1 MSGHD
6 ELVTGIWEIQAESF
20 GGFSALCVAAHELA
34 SSASRNT
41 VKRDLMSKALA
52 GSLLLQ
58 ASVPRKI
65 IFGDRCHPTPNM
77 VERSAMTTKKSKLR
91 VVGESPEHVAKPTI
105 SETFDAFLADL
116 KKGMSARTFRNYAS
130 TAELLQHCLNGYAYQ
145 DLDEDESK
153 IFEKESAKGKKF
165 CDIFGP
171 DKILSNVGEFLD
183 YFMIRKVMAS
193 KEILGAAGTM
203 TKKLAKWLGEKGYAD
218 REEAEDAI
226 EQGAEA
232 ARDLPKAEGLAMHL
246 HEFTDWQGV
255 DPKDDDLEDHFS
267 IVKVERGAIW
277 LDGMLE
283 GKAQPLGP
291 ITVPAEISSQCKVG
305 WSISG
310 VVGKRRGKWK
320 LVEAWNVYPS

>member
-1 MSGHD
+1 
-6 ELVTGIWEIQAESF
+6 
-20 GGFSALCVAAHELA
+20 
-34 SSASRNT
+34 
-41 VKRDLMSKALA
+41 
-52 GSLLLQ
+52 
-58 ASVPRKI
+58 
-65 IFGDRCHPTPNM
+65 
-77 VERSAMTTKKSKLR
+77 MTTKKSKLR

-183 YFMIRKVMAS
+183 YFMIRKVMTS
-193 KEILGAAGTM
+193 KEVLGAAGTM

-291 ITVPAEISSQCKVG
+291 ITVPAEISSQCVTVRAAA
-305 WSISG
+305 SF
-310 VVGKRRGKWK
+310 RGRPW
-320 LVEAWNVYPS
+320 LATLSRDG